1 MPKPRERFR
10 PDHGRH
16 NGRRGDDAAVHSRH
30 NRNDRR
36 AVRFRGHTM
45 GHGYVKQRVS
55 GVHQRQPATQRYLG
69 ESRRRLLVSAWWPR
83 EHDIRMTTGR
93 EQRAQK
99 IGRAE
104 NRRDPGLYC
113 GVFLGNG
120 RGCYRDPNTRKYRRP
135 AGFGY

>member
-1 MPKPRERFR
+1 
-10 PDHGRH
+10 
-16 NGRRGDDAAVHSRH
+16 
-30 NRNDRR
+30 
-36 AVRFRGHTM
+36 M

-113 GVFLGNG
+113 GVFWGTAADATAIPTHESTDVRLALA
-120 RGCYRDPNTRKYRRP
+120 TE
-135 AGFGY
+135 A